1 MVVGGGVVGCAVLR
15 ELTVHLGWRVLLVE
29 ASPHLA
35 AGASSGNT
43 GIACTASDVAP
54 GTLEH
59 ACLLEGTRLNL
70 PTYRA
75 LNVPHRASGAMYVG
89 HSAANLAA
97 LTREQAAR
105 QRRGDTTTAM
115 LGAGDLALALTLT
128 LTLALALIL
137 TLTRRAATRW
147 SRCTPG
153 RGTRRTAAPTGASTR
168 GAAARWARVRCARC
182 G

>member
-1 MVVGGGVVGCAVLR
+1 MHAPSVM
-15 ELTVHLGWRVLLVE
+15 
-29 ASPHLA
+29 A
-35 AGASSGNT
+35 AAPANAPGASSGNT

-89 HSAANLAA
+89 HSAADLAT

-105 QRRGDTTTAM
+105 QRRGDTTTS
-115 LGAGDLALALTLT
+115 
-128 LTLALALIL
+128 IL
-137 TLTRRAATRW
+137 SADEARSLE
-147 SRCTPG
+147 PG
-153 RGTRRTAAPTGASTR
+153 LSPTAAGALYVPSEVVVDP
-168 GAAARWARVRCARC
+168 WLVPLPLPLPLIPNPSP
-182 G
+182 

>member
-1 MVVGGGVVGCAVLR
+1 MARRRPWDAVVVGGGVVGCAVLR

-89 HSAANLAA
+89 HSAADLAT

-105 QRRGDTTTAM
+105 QRRGDTTTSILSADEARS
-115 LGAGDLALALTLT
+115 LEPGLSPTAAGALYVPSEVVVDPWLVPLPLPLTP
-128 LTLALALIL
+128 
-137 TLTRRAATRW
+137 
-147 SRCTPG
+147 TPG
-153 RGTRRTAAPTGASTR
+153 A
-168 GAAARWARVRCARC
+168 
-182 G
+182 